1 LKQALET
8 TQEITKLIKF
18 SPRRDAVF
26 KKFKAESDPNLE
38 SRTMGI
44 RVLCPTRWTVRADS
58 LFSIIENYSVLN
70 NTWDEALE
78 ISKDTETKARIQGVQ
93 SQMIKFDF
101 LFGVV
106 LGEMILRHTDNL
118 SKALQAKVISAA
130 EGQKTADMVVQT
142 LQKLRQDREYDL
154 FWVKVDK
161 MAESLKVEK
170 AQLPWKRKLPK
181 RLMMV

>member
-1 LKQALET
+1 M
-8 TQEITKLIKF
+8 LI
-18 SPRRDAVF
+18 
-26 KKFKAESDPNLE
+26 
-38 SRTMGI
+38 
-44 RVLCPTRWTVRADS
+44 
-58 LFSIIENYSVLN
+58 LFSENYSVLH

-78 ISKDTETKARIQGVQ
+78 ISRDTETKARIQGVQ

-130 EGQKTADMVVQT
+130 EGQQTADMVVQT

-161 MAESLKVEK
+161 MAESLEVEK
-170 AQLPWKRKLPK
+170 AQLPRKRKLPK
-181 RLMMV
+181 RYDDGLTEGEFHDDPKSYYRQHYLKPWIWPSTAYKGNLSNQDIKSTVILNSCF